1 MARTRSLLGLEH
13 LSAEEIT
20 YLLKLARRMQSR
32 PPRPLLKGK
41 RIALLFYESSTR
53 TRVSF
58 EFAAK
63 LLGAHTSLISA
74 SASSI
79 EKGESLV
86 DTGKTLQALGADCI
100 VVRHP
105 SSGAPNVLARNL
117 HIPIVNAGD
126 GMHEHPSQG
135 LLDAFT
141 MLRHKK
147 SLKRLRVTMVGDIQH
162 SRVVRSNIHLL
173 SKFGASIV
181 LCGPLELLPETAETL
196 SPAIKIT
203 RHMQEA
209 LRKADVV
216 MMLRVQK
223 ERLAGLKLDVE
234 KYIGEYQ
241 LTAERLKLA
250 KLDALLM
257 HPGPMIRGMEI
268 QSELADGPQSA
279 VEEQVHNGVFVR
291 MAVLATCLGASR

>member
-1 MARTRSLLGLEH
+1 MARMRSLLGLEH
-13 LSAEEIT
+13 LTAHEIT
-20 YLLKLARRMQSR
+20 YLLKLARRMQLR
-32 PPRPLLKGK
+32 KPRPVLKGK

-63 LLGAHTSLISA
+63 LLGAHTALVSA
-74 SASSI
+74 AASSI

-117 HIPIVNAGD
+117 QIPIINAGD

-141 MLRHKK
+141 MLRHTN
-147 SLKRLRVTMVGDIQH
+147 SLKGLRVTMVGDIQH
-162 SRVVRSNIHLL
+162 SRVVRSNVHLL

-181 LCGPLELLPETAETL
+181 LCGPPELLPETAAEL
-196 SPAIKIT
+196 SPAVKIT

-209 LRKADVV
+209 VRKADVV

-234 KYIGEYQ
+234 KYIADYQ

-250 KLDALLM
+250 KGDALLM

-268 QSELADGPQSA
+268 QSELADGPQSV
-279 VEEQVHNGVFVR
+279 VEEQVQNGVYVR
-291 MAVLATCLGASR
+291 MAVLATCMGAL

>member
-1 MARTRSLLGLEH
+1 MARTQSLLGLEETTPEQI
-13 LSAEEIT
+13 LSI
-20 YLLKLARRMQSR
+20 LKLARRMQAR
-32 PPRPLLKGK
+32 PPRPLLRGK
-41 RIALLFYESSTR
+41 RIALLFYEPSTR

-63 LLGAHTSLISA
+63 LLGTHTSLISS

-105 SSGAPNVLARNL
+105 SSGAPHVLARNL
-117 HIPIVNAGD
+117 RIPIINAGD

-135 LLDAFT
+135 LLDAYT
-141 MLRHKK
+141 ILRHRK
-147 SLKRLRVTMVGDIQH
+147 SLKGLKVTMVGDIQH

-173 SKFGASIV
+173 TRFGAHTV
-181 LCGPLELLPETAETL
+181 LCGPPELLPDIAETL
-196 SPAIKIT
+196 SPNVKIV
-203 RHMQEA
+203 RHMEEA
-209 LRKADVV
+209 VRKADVV

-223 ERLAGLKLDVE
+223 ERLHGLKLDVN
-234 KYIGEYQ
+234 KYVAQYQ

-250 KLDALLM
+250 KPDALLM

-268 QSELADGPQSA
+268 QSELADGPQS
-279 VEEQVHNGVFVR
+279 VIEEQVHNGVYVR
-291 MAVLATCLGASR
+291 MAILATCLGVG